1 VVNKTKGLSKGENES
16 MEEKIGSLLED
27 IKKLIILSLDER
39 GVKGKRIAAVLG
51 VDAAVVSR
59 ILSTKKAKGR

>member
-1 VVNKTKGLSKGENES
+1 